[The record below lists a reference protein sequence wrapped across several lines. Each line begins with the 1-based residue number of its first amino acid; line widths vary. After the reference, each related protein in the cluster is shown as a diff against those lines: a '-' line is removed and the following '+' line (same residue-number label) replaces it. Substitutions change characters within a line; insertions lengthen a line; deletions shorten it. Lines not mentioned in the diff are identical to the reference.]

1 MGAAPGRIQ
10 TIAKALAAV
19 ASSGRADRR
28 PLATVLPKVAGS
40 TPSPDA
46 VARSGGGTMEL
57 KVEPL
62 PQAQNLSERG
72 FWIALAC
79 AALLHGSLVVG
90 LTRSAPRQLG
100 ERDGNPDAISVEF
113 VEPSA
118 LSARALPQPAPP
130 APAVPAAPSTA
141 VAPRPTEAAQ
151 GDPTPAPSEARADA
165 PGPRPRLPS
174 LEEKTASLP
183 PTESPVDKES
193 PAPKA
198 AGAATDTGTPPLYE
212 PPPSLFDPPSP
223 ALHPPSPPGVA
234 AAKPAVPPPAPA
246 PAKSKPNPQ
255 LSLQLDLPNNFAAPS
270 GLSTA
275 AVRPPDITRSGENDE
290 FGRRVIRAL
299 RQTMPPPRG
308 ELGRVTVRFLLST
321 TGNLSELQLVRAA
334 TDAALTQSVVFA
346 VRQSSFPIPPTGATL
361 SDRTFLVTYIYN

>member
-1 MGAAPGRIQ
+1 
-10 TIAKALAAV
+10 
-19 ASSGRADRR
+19 
-28 PLATVLPKVAGS
+28 
-40 TPSPDA
+40 
-46 VARSGGGTMEL
+46 MEL

-62 PQAQNLSERG
+62 PQPQNLPERR

-118 LSARALPQPAPP
+118 LSARALPQPEPP
-130 APAVPAAPSTA
+130 APAIPAAPAAA
-141 VAPRPTEAAQ
+141 VAPQPTEAAQ
-151 GDPTPAPSEARADA
+151 RNPTPAPSEARADA

-174 LEEKTASLP
+174 HEEVKTANLP
-183 PTESPVDKES
+183 PTESQGDKESPGPKAAGTAKDTGTPDKES

-198 AGAATDTGTPPLYE
+198 AGAAKDTGAPPLYE
-212 PPPSLFDPPSP
+212 PPPPLFDPPSP
-223 ALHPPSPPGVA
+223 TLNPPSPPGVA
-234 AAKPAVPPPAPA
+234 TAKPAVPPPAQA
-246 PAKSKPNPQ
+246 PAKPKPNPQ

-299 RQTMPPPRG
+299 RQTMPPSRG
-308 ELGRVTVRFLLST
+308 ELGRVTVRFLLSA

-346 VRQSSFPIPPTGATL
+346 VKQSSFPIPPTGATL